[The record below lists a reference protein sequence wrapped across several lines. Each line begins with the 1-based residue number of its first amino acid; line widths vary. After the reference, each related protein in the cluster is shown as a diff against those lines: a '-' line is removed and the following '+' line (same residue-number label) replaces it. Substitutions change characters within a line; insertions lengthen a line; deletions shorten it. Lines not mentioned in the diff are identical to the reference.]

1 MSRTTARTR
10 PPAVRMASNVLRRMA
25 CSCLEH
31 WARCPV
37 LCIQTRRRAA
47 LRAGSKV
54 PATPAEG
61 PRWWQADGVERRIN
75 RLLDAVVAVGGDLD
89 LQAVLHRI
97 AEAAAN
103 LVDAE
108 YAALGVISQDGQS
121 LAQFIVIGVDDE
133 MVKRIGEL
141 PSGHGVLGR
150 LITDPRP
157 LRLDD
162 LGQHPEAFG
171 FPPNHP
177 PMHTFLGV
185 PVRVRDAVFGN
196 LYLTEKRGG
205 GSFDEDDEAV
215 VLALAAAAGV
225 AIQNARLYTE
235 TRQRER
241 WLAASS
247 EVSTALLSG
256 TDSEEVLALIAARA
270 REVTGGTL
278 ALVALPVE
286 DGRLLVEV
294 ADGEGAAE
302 ERGRLLDAAGSILDA
317 VLTDGHA
324 RRLPARDIPSTM
336 PVGDGLAAPLG
347 GADGEPRGV
356 LVVTGLTS
364 SDTGVATNA
373 LGSFAAQAAV
383 ALELAERRRDRER
396 FAVFEDRD

>member
-1 MSRTTARTR
+1 MAGSASAGPAGGMKIFSAVSWLWTWSVTKLWPQASSPPAMSRTTARTR

-31 WARCPV
+31 WAPCPV

-75 RLLDAVVAVGGDLD
+75 RLLDAVVAVGGNLD

-108 YAALGVISQDGQS
+108 YAALGVISEDGQS
-121 LAQFIVIGVDDE
+121 LAQFIVVGVDDD

-141 PSGHGVLGR
+141 PAGHGVLGK

-162 LGQHPEAFG
+162 LGSSPDSFG

-185 PVRVRDAVFGN
+185 PIRVRDAVFGN

-205 GSFDEDDEAV
+205 ATFDADDEAV

-225 AIQNARLYTE
+225 AVQNARLYTE

-256 TDSEEVLALIAARA
+256 KDPEEVLSLIACRA
-270 REVTGGTL
+270 REVTDAHL
-278 ALVALPVE
+278 ALVALPMDE
-286 DGRLLVEV
+286 QRLLVEV
-294 ADGEGAAE
+294 AEGEGAQDL
-302 ERGRLLDAAGSILDA
+302 RGRLLDQDGSVLGDVLRSSEVRMLVAGEGALALDTGIA
-317 VLTDGHA
+317 V
-324 RRLPARDIPSTM
+324 
-336 PVGDGLAAPLG
+336 PLG
-347 GADGEPRGV
+347 RKD
-356 LVVTGLTS
+356 
-364 SDTGVATNA
+364 
-373 LGSFAAQAAV
+373 
-383 ALELAERRRDRER
+383 
-396 FAVFEDRD
+396 

>member
-1 MSRTTARTR
+1 MAGSARASLPAAGMKIFSAASWLWTWSLTKLWPQVSSPPAMSRTTARTR

-31 WARCPV
+31 WAPCPV

-47 LRAGSKV
+47 LRAGWKV

-97 AEAAAN
+97 AQAAAN

-108 YAALGVISQDGQS
+108 YAALGVISEDGRS
-121 LAQFIVIGVDDE
+121 LAQFIVVGVDDD
-133 MVKRIGEL
+133 MVARIGDL
-141 PSGHGVLGR
+141 PSGHGVLGK

-162 LGQHPEAFG
+162 LASSPDAYG

-185 PVRVRDAVFGN
+185 PIRVRDAVFGN

-205 GSFDEDDEAV
+205 GSFDEDDEAI
-215 VLALAAAAGV
+215 VLGLAAAAGV
-225 AIQNARLYTE
+225 AIQNARLFTE

-241 WLAASS
+241 WLEASS

-256 TDSEEVLALIAARA
+256 KDPEDVLSLVAQRA
-270 REVTGGTL
+270 REVTGAVL
-278 ALVALPVE
+278 ALVALPVG
-286 DGRLLVEV
+286 DDRLLVEV
-294 ADGEGAAE
+294 ADG
-302 ERGRLLDAAGSILDA
+302 D
-317 VLTDGHA
+317 
-324 RRLPARDIPSTM
+324 
-336 PVGDGLAAPLG
+336 
-347 GADGEPRGV
+347 GADQLRGQM
-356 LVVTGLTS
+356 LS
-364 SDTGVATNA
+364 
-373 LGSFAAQAAV
+373 
-383 ALELAERRRDRER
+383 
-396 FAVFEDRD
+396 